1 MHDRADSN
9 RLPHNIA
16 CLTLIASFLV
26 TSCGF
31 AGGSDSPEAGSAGFE
46 LAQLEVEKE
55 ALLPGAQAGAVSP
68 SDNLGSPA
76 SSADAPGPDAAP
88 GGSAVPE
95 SSTPGSANPGSVA
108 PDSSGAP
115 DSYTPPTA
123 VAPKATGTASRPLYI
138 LLTGDSMTRGD
149 EHNPTGARAFRGRLY
164 YMLTNAG
171 IHVDFL
177 GAQNERPAIGGDP
190 NHDAWGGA
198 WIGPG
203 GSSRNIYD
211 QMPTVLGPTVNPDII
226 VMALGWNSVV
236 YEPAIAADKYEGL
249 VNRIAALKPKAQLVL
264 GTQSPYR
271 GNTEAVTAS
280 YERGYRELN
289 QRARTL
295 AAASASDQ
303 FHLTDL
309 ASGDYF
315 TSDYIDAVHWNQSG
329 ADKAAKIVF
338 DTIVKKVLPQLP

>member
-1 MHDRADSN
+1 MHDHNAPTRS
-9 RLPHNIA
+9 PHFIA
-16 CLTLIASFLV
+16 SLTLAMSFLA

-31 AGGSDSPEAGSAGFE
+31 AGGESQEAGPAGSE
-46 LAQLEVEKE
+46 LSQFEVEKA
-55 ALLPGAQAGAVSP
+55 ALPPGSQVGAVSS
-68 SDNLGSPA
+68 SDDVGSPA
-76 SSADAPGPDAAP
+76 SSANAPGHIAAP
-88 GGSAVPE
+88 DGSAMPE
-95 SSTPGSANPGSVA
+95 PPTSGGAKPGAVA
-108 PDSSGAP
+108 PDST
-115 DSYTPPTA
+115 TPPTA
-123 VAPKATGTASRPLYI
+123 ALPKTTGTAARPLYI

-177 GAQNERPAIGGDP
+177 GSHNEPPAIGGDP

-203 GSSRNIYD
+203 GNARNIYD
-211 QMPTVLGPTVNPDII
+211 QMPSVLGPTVNPDIV

-236 YEPAIAADKYEGL
+236 YEPALAADKYEGL
-249 VNRIAALKPKAQLVL
+249 VDRIRALKPKAQLVL
-264 GTQSPYR
+264 GTLSPYR
-271 GNTEAVTAS
+271 GNTESNTAS

-295 AAASASDQ
+295 AGASVSDQ
-303 FHLTDL
+303 LHLTDL
-309 ASGDYF
+309 ASGDYQ
-315 TSDYIDAVHWNQSG
+315 TGNYIDAVHWNQSG
-329 ADKAAKIVF
+329 ADMAARIVF